1 MSRPPADPASGA
13 GPTRRQATFVCI
25 HAALTVLVCSG
36 LCAAAILFAAPAAVV
51 PLIVGCC
58 VGLPML
64 ASWRLPEA
72 LNVLRLRAATAD
84 PLTLRELRRAL
95 AELPETEHPLGY

>member
-1 MSRPPADPASGA
+1 MLVCAH
-13 GPTRRQATFVCI
+13 AT
-25 HAALTVLVCSG
+25 LTVLVCSG

-58 VGLPML
+58 IGLPML

-72 LNVLRLRAATAD
+72 LAALRLGAVTVD
-84 PLTLRELRRAL
+84 PVTIRELRRAL